1 MRAIRV
7 TQPGGPEA
15 LRLAELPVPVPGKG
29 QVRITLRASGVNY
42 IDVYERTGLYPQ
54 PLPFTPGVEGAGV
67 VDALGDG
74 VADLR
79 VGDRVAWAMHGG
91 SYAEQAVVDA
101 WKVVTLPA
109 EIEFATAA
117 ALLLQGMTAHYLACS
132 TFPVGPGHTAL
143 VHAAAGGAGRL
154 LVQVCKLRGAK
165 VIGTVS
171 SAAKAEIARAAGCDR
186 VIRYDQESFTGV
198 AADVVYDSVGK
209 ATFTDSLAALRPRG
223 MLVLYGQS
231 SGKVPPFDL
240 NELAARGSLFVTRPA
255 LKHHAHTREEIGL
268 RMRDLFA
275 WLARGAIS
283 VRIDRTLPLAAA
295 AQAHALL
302 ESRATAGKLLLLP

>member
-7 TQPGGPEA
+7 TQPGGPDV
-15 LRLAELPVPVPGKG
+15 LRLAELPMPMPGRG
-29 QVRITLRASGVNY
+29 QVRVTLRASGVNY

-67 VDALGDG
+67 VDALGED

-91 SYAEQAVVDA
+91 SYAEHAVVDA
-101 WKVVTLPA
+101 WKVVPLPA
-109 EIEFATAA
+109 GIEFTTAA

-132 TFPVGPGHTAL
+132 TFAVGPGHTAL

-171 SAAKAEIARAAGCDR
+171 SAAKAELARAAGCDR

-209 ATFTDSLAALRPRG
+209 ATFMDSLAALRPRG

-240 NELAARGSLFVTRPA
+240 SELATRGSLFVTRPA
-255 LKHHAHTREEIGL
+255 LKHYAHTREAIGL

-283 VRIDRTLPLAAA
+283 LRIDRTLPLAEA